1 MFLGAAFHDQDFPS
15 LPGGPKASSSSQRPP
30 QHQQFHKPE
39 PKPVPK
45 PAPKRE
51 PDFPS
56 LGSDNRRVGSDN
68 LLSNF
73 RAADSTPQYRN
84 LPGKGRYTLDIFARD
99 IAIKRYCDIKII
111 LSHGF
116 LKAKVSS

>member
-15 LPGGPKASSSSQRPP
+15 LPGGPKASSSSQRPL
-30 QHQQFHKPE
+30 QQQQQFHKPA
-39 PKPVPK
+39 PKPIPK
-45 PAPKRE
+45 PAAKRE

-56 LGSDNRRVGSDN
+56 LGSDTRRGGSDN

-84 LPGKGRYTLDIFARD
+84 LPGKIFWTTLELLTAFELCALRD
-99 IAIKRYCDIKII
+99 IIFKSFVTI
-111 LSHGF
+111 F
-116 LKAKVSS
+116 